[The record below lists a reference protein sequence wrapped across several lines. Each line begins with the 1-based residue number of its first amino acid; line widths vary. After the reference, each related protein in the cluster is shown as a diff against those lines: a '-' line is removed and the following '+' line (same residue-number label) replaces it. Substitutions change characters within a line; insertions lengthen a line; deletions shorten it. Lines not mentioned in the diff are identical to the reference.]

1 MIPHFPLFKNLES
14 TDKTEIENVASQ
26 FLPYAEYQFATMR
39 CWEIHQPFQVSV
51 INNNLLIKQTNCL
64 TGDYFFSL
72 VGTNA
77 LPQTMKVLADF
88 FKQQQLSFELRCVP
102 EETVKSLDKAQFS
115 ITEDRDNFDYIF
127 SVSDFF
133 HVKGNKFKIYRH
145 RISAFNKENPDISIR
160 LIDLTQTKIK
170 EQIIKVFQEWENI
183 KGLEKKECE
192 AVCEFRA
199 VNKLLS
205 STHEFDT
212 LVALGVFDKDEMIA
226 FSIND
231 INNEKYMTGLFWK
244 ANTVYK
250 GIYQFLMNE
259 IIKFSHSRGIE
270 FLNWESDLGIESLRR
285 SKMNLHPVFFL
296 KKYTVAFSEI

>member
-1 MIPHFPLFKNLES
+1 MIN
-14 TDKTEIENVASQ
+14 D
-26 FLPYAEYQFATMR
+26 
-39 CWEIHQPFQVSV
+39 
-51 INNNLLIKQTNCL
+51 NLLIKQTNCL

-77 LPQTMKVLADF
+77 LPQTIKDLADF
-88 FKQQQLSFELRCVP
+88 FKQQQLPFVLRCVP
-102 EETVKSLDKAQFS
+102 EETVKSLDGAQIS

-133 HVKGNKFKIYRH
+133 HAKGNRFKIYRH
-145 RISAFNKENPDISIR
+145 KVSAFNKENIAVSVR
-160 LIDLTQTKIK
+160 QIDLTQTKIK
-170 EQIIKVFQEWENI
+170 EQIIRVFQEWENI

-192 AVCEFRA
+192 AACEFNA
-199 VNKLLS
+199 LNKLLS
-205 STHEFDT
+205 SAHEFDT
-212 LVALGVFDKDEMIA
+212 LVALGIFDNDEMIT

-231 INNEKYMTGLFWK
+231 INNEKFMTGLFWK
-244 ANTVYK
+244 ANTAYK

-296 KKYTVAFSEI
+296 KKYTVAFS

>member
-1 MIPHFPLFKNLES
+1 MIPHFPLFKNLEL
-14 TDKTEIENVASQ
+14 TDKTEIENVALQ
-26 FLPYAEYQFATMR
+26 FMPYAEYQFTTMC

-51 INNNLLIKQTNCL
+51 INDNLLIKQTNCL

-77 LPQTMKVLADF
+77 LPQTIKDLADF
-88 FKQQQLSFELRCVP
+88 FKQQQLPFVLRCVP
-102 EETVKSLDKAQFS
+102 EETVKSLDGAQIS

-133 HVKGNKFKIYRH
+133 HAKGNRFKIYRH
-145 RISAFNKENPDISIR
+145 KVSAFNKENIAVSVR
-160 LIDLTQTKIK
+160 QIDLTQTKIK
-170 EQIIKVFQEWENI
+170 EQIIRVFQEWENI

-192 AVCEFRA
+192 AACEFNA
-199 VNKLLS
+199 LNKLLS
-205 STHEFDT
+205 SAHEFDT
-212 LVALGVFDKDEMIA
+212 LVALGIFDNDEMIT

-231 INNEKYMTGLFWK
+231 INNEKFMTGLFWK
-244 ANTVYK
+244 ANTAYK

-296 KKYTVAFSEI
+296 KKYTVAFS